1 LQAVAELRQERR
13 ASAAAGPRFPQPPEE
28 PIQMS
33 TSRRAILGATLAA
46 PFLLPRGLRAQAAW
60 SPSRTIR
67 LVVGFPPAGTTDI
80 AARLLAEPLGRRLG
94 QQVVVEN
101 RPGAGGNLANDVV
114 AKADPDG
121 HTLLMQTISG
131 GAINYSLYG
140 ARMPVKPED
149 LAAVGLMLKVPN
161 AIFVTPSLPVR
172 TLAELVA
179 YAKARPGRLNIGS
192 SGAGTSLHMT
202 GELLK
207 LEAGIDMVHVPF
219 RGAGPMLQE
228 VIAGRI
234 EVAVDNLPS
243 VIGHLRDNRLRAIA
257 VTTATRSPAMPEVPT
272 TAEGGLPRVE
282 ATAWFGVQAPARTP
296 RPVLQR
302 YSDEL
307 NAIIREP
314 DMQRRIGDLG
324 GMPPALTPDGGT
336 SPETFDAFTRA
347 EIAKWGE
354 VVRRSGARVE

>member
-1 LQAVAELRQERR
+1 MTITRR
-13 ASAAAGPRFPQPPEE
+13 TA
-28 PIQMS
+28 
-33 TSRRAILGATLAA
+33 LGAALAA
-46 PFLLPRGLRAQAAW
+46 PLILPGAGRAQGAW
-60 SPSRTIR
+60 APSRPVRI
-67 LVVGFPPAGTTDI
+67 VVGFPPAGTTDI
-80 AARLLAEPLGRRLG
+80 AARLLTEPLTRRIG

-101 RPGAGGNLANDVV
+101 RPGAGGNIGNDVV

-161 AIFVTPSLPVR
+161 AIFVTPNLPVR
-172 TLAELVA
+172 TLAELVE

-207 LEAGIDMVHVPF
+207 LEAGIDMTHVPF

-228 VIAGRI
+228 IIAGRV
-234 EVAVDNLPS
+234 EVGVDNLPS
-243 VIGHLRDNRLRAIA
+243 VIGHLREGRLRPLA
-257 VTTATRSPAMPEVPT
+257 VTTNQRTPAMPDVPT
-272 TAEGGLPRVE
+272 TAEAGLPGVE
-282 ATAWFGVQAPARTP
+282 ATAWFGLQAPARTP
-296 RPVLQR
+296 RAAIQR

-307 NAIIREP
+307 NQIIREP
-314 DMQRRIGDLG
+314 EMQRRIADLG
-324 GMPPALTPDGGT
+324 GMAPGLTPDGGT
-336 SPETFDAFTRA
+336 SPETFDAFIRA

-354 VVRRSGARVE
+354 VVRRSGAQVE

>member
-1 LQAVAELRQERR
+1 LKTHRR
-13 ASAAAGPRFPQPPEE
+13 
-28 PIQMS
+28 
-33 TSRRAILGATLAA
+33 TLLGAALAA
-46 PFLLPRGLRAQAAW
+46 PLATPGLARAQGSAW
-60 SPSRTIR
+60 APSRAVRI
-67 LVVGFPPAGTTDI
+67 VVGFPPAGTTDI
-80 AARLLAEPLGRRLG
+80 AARLLTEPLTRRLG

-101 RPGAGGNLANDVV
+101 RPGAGGNLGNAAV
-114 AKADPDG
+114 AQAEPDG

-149 LAAVGLMLKVPN
+149 LAAVGLMLRVPN
-161 AIFVTPSLPVR
+161 AIFVSPALPVR
-172 TLAELVA
+172 SLRELVD
-179 YAKARPGRLNIGS
+179 YVKARPGRLNIGS

-207 LEAGIDMVHVPF
+207 LEAGIDMTHVPF

-243 VIGHLRDNRLRAIA
+243 VIGHLRDGRLRPLA
-257 VTTATRSPAMPEVPT
+257 VTTKERSPAMPEVPT
-272 TAEGGLPRVE
+272 TAEQGLPNVE
-282 ATAWFGVQAPARTP
+282 ATAWFGLQAPARTP
-296 RPVLQR
+296 AAVIQR

-314 DMQRRIGDLG
+314 DMQRRLADLG
-324 GMPPALTPDGGT
+324 GMAPNLTPDGGT
-336 SPETFDAFTRA
+336 TPATFDAFIKA
-347 EIAKWGE
+347 EIAKWA
-354 VVRRSGARVE
+354 VVVQRSGARVE